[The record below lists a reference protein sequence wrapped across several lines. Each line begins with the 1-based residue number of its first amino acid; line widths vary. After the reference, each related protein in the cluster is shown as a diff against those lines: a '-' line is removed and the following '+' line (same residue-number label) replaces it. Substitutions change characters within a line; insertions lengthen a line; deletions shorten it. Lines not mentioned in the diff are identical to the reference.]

1 MYNLDGRSA
10 LVTGGAVGIGRRI
23 ATRLAEE
30 GCDVAVLDIDAM
42 AAEETAQAVS
52 ALGRRCIVLE
62 ADVGDYDEVQGAV
75 ARAREAFGKID
86 IVSNNAA
93 IVRVGSVMELD
104 IADWRRIFR
113 INADGVLHVCKAVVP
128 HMVERRS
135 GRIINTASWF
145 GKIGKPN
152 YAAYSA
158 SKFAVIGLTQS
169 LAAELAPLGVT
180 VNAVCPGTIVGTRMR
195 EDADRT
201 SIEQGLPTA
210 KEREG
215 LIPIGRVGVPD
226 DIARVV
232 AFLASDESAYM
243 TGQSINVTGGLWM
256 H

>member
-1 MYNLDGRSA
+1 MYNLQGRSA

-30 GCDVAVLDIDAM
+30 GCDVAIIDIDA
-42 AAEETAQAVS
+42 AGAEETADEIARIGRQGMVLKADIGDYGEVQQAVEEMR
-52 ALGRRCIVLE
+52 GR
-62 ADVGDYDEVQGAV
+62 Y
-75 ARAREAFGKID
+75 GKID

-93 IVRVGSVMELD
+93 VVSVGSVMEL
-104 IADWRRIFR
+104 AAEEWRRVFR
-113 INADGVLHVCKAVVP
+113 INADGAFHVCKAVVP
-128 HMVERRS
+128 HMVERRF

-195 EDADRT
+195 DDADRK

-210 KEREG
+210 KQREAQ
-215 LIPIGRVGVPD
+215 IPIGRVGVPD

-232 AFLASDESAYM
+232 AFLASDESSYM

>member
-1 MYNLDGRSA
+1 MYNLQGRSA

-30 GCDVAVLDIDAM
+30 GCDVAIIDIDAAGAQETGDM
-42 AAEETAQAVS
+42 IAAIGRQCLVLKADIGDYAEVQQAVDEM
-52 ALGRRCIVLE
+52 LGR
-62 ADVGDYDEVQGAV
+62 
-75 ARAREAFGKID
+75 FGKID

-93 IVRVGSVMELD
+93 VVTVGPVMDLSVEE
-104 IADWRRIFR
+104 WRRVFR
-113 INADGVLHVCKAVVP
+113 INTDGAFHICKAVVP
-128 HMVERRS
+128 HMVERRF

-195 EDADRT
+195 DDADRK

-210 KEREG
+210 KQREAQ
-215 LIPIGRVGVPD
+215 IPIGRVGVPD

>member
-30 GCDVAVLDIDAM
+30 GCDVAIIDIDIPG
-42 AAEETAQAVS
+42 AEETADAIVR
-52 ALGRRCIVLE
+52 LGRQCMVLS
-62 ADVGDYDEVQGAV
+62 ADIGDFAEVQAAV
-75 ARAREAFGKID
+75 EEMRARYGKID

-93 IVRVGSVMELD
+93 VVSVGSVMEL
-104 IADWRRIFR
+104 AAEEWRRVFR
-113 INADGVLHVCKAVVP
+113 INADGAFHVCKAVVP
-128 HMVERRS
+128 HMVERRF

-152 YAAYSA
+152 YSAYSA

-195 EDADRT
+195 DDADRK
-201 SIEQGLPTA
+201 SVEQGLPTA
-210 KEREG
+210 RERES

-232 AFLASDESAYM
+232 AFLASDESSYM

>member
-1 MYNLDGRSA
+1 MYNLQGRSA

-30 GCDVAVLDIDAM
+30 GCNVAIIDIDA
-42 AAEETAQAVS
+42 AGAEETAEEIVRI
-52 ALGRRCIVLE
+52 GRQCLVLK
-62 ADVGDYDEVQGAV
+62 ADIGDYGEVQRAV
-75 ARAREAFGKID
+75 EEMSSRFGKID

-93 IVRVGSVMELD
+93 VVSVGSVMEL
-104 IADWRRIFR
+104 AAEEWRRVFR
-113 INADGVLHVCKAVVP
+113 INADGAFHVCKAVVP
-128 HMVERRS
+128 HMVERRF

-152 YAAYSA
+152 YSAYSA
-158 SKFAVIGLTQS
+158 SKFAVIGLTQA

-195 EDADRT
+195 DDADRK
-201 SIEQGLPTA
+201 SVEQGLPTA
-210 KEREG
+210 KEREAQ
-215 LIPIGRVGVPD
+215 IPIGRVGVPD

>member
-30 GCDVAVLDIDAM
+30 GCDVAILDVDA
-42 AAEETAQAVS
+42 AGAEETAATVA
-52 ALGRRCIVLE
+52 ALGRRCLVLPT
-62 ADVGDYDEVQGAV
+62 DVGDYEEVRGAI
-75 ARAREAFGKID
+75 ARVHEAFGKID

-93 IVRVGSVMELD
+93 IVTVGTVMDLD
-104 IADWRRIFR
+104 VDDWRRVFR

-128 HMVERRS
+128 HMVARRF

-145 GKIGKPN
+145 GKIGKPS
-152 YAAYSA
+152 YGAYSA

-195 EDADRT
+195 DDADAR

-210 KEREG
+210 REREA
-215 LIPIGRVGVPD
+215 LIPVGRVGVPD

>member
-10 LVTGGAVGIGRRI
+10 LITGGAVGIGRRI

-30 GCDVAVLDIDAM
+30 GCDIGIVDVDAL
-42 AAEETAQAVS
+42 AAEETAHAV
-52 ALGRRCIVLE
+52 AATGRRCVVLE
-62 ADVGDYDEVQGAV
+62 ADVGDYDQVQGAV
-75 ARAREAFGKID
+75 ARFRDEFGKVD

-93 IVRVGSVMELD
+93 IVTVGSVMDLAVEE
-104 IADWRRIFR
+104 WRRVFR

-152 YAAYSA
+152 YSAYSA

-169 LAAELAPLGVT
+169 LAAELAPLGIT

-195 EDADRT
+195 DAADEK
-201 SIEQGLPTA
+201 SVQQGLPTP
-210 KEREG
+210 KERES